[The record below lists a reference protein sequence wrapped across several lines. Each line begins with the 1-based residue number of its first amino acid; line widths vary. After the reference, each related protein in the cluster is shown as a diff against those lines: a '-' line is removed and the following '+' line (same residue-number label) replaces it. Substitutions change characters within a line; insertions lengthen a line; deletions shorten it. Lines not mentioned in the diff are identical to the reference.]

1 MQSQIEIIQVMN
13 TDRFDKT
20 GQDWWSFFDI
30 HRRKQVLLFDSFSFS
45 GLTEFTIQDN
55 SKITNILLYI
65 FLKKLISQIIK
76 QQWSQ

>member
-65 FLKKLISQIIK
+65 FFKKLISQIIK
-76 QQWSQ
+76 QQ

>member
-1 MQSQIEIIQVMN
+1 MN

-55 SKITNILLYI
+55 NKITNILLYI
-65 FLKKLISQIIK
+65 FFKKLISQIIK
-76 QQWSQ
+76 QQ